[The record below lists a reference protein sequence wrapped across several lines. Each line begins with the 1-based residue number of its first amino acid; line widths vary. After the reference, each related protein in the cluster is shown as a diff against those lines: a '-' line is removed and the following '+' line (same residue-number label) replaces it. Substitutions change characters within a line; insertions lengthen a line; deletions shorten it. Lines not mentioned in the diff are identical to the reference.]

1 MQDRMI
7 RLGGFV
13 GRHRK
18 LVIVAWLLVLIAA
31 LPLTMRQS
39 DELTGGGFDVPGSQ
53 SKAVADAIERDFS
66 DLSNGIAILLLAGPD
81 DAGRDGAE
89 AIAQAGDVEPGPEQ
103 INAALQ
109 RIEAATAVASEEVGE
124 VRSDPRQLKTAPA
137 ALDETGMA
145 IIELRSPL
153 TADEL
158 IDIGVSLRKELEL
171 GTEQEGITTFL
182 LGQNA
187 AFAGLQEL
195 TKKDLIEAEMI
206 GLPFVALILLAVF
219 GTFAAAALPFILGVV
234 SVSITGA
241 IIYLL
246 SLQTDMSVFVTNM
259 ASMLGIGVAVDYS
272 LFVLARYREERRRG
286 LSPDVARSEAL
297 ASSGLAV
304 MFSGAAVIISLGGL
318 FMIDNQAMRSMAAG
332 AMIVVFIS
340 ILGAVTL
347 LPAMITVLGE
357 RIESKR
363 GAGSHES
370 PFWTRWTRAVMS
382 RPWLSLIGVT
392 ALLLFLATPLLS
404 IKTGSEPLNQFP
416 QAHDVPRGAEIAS
429 AATGGGADEVQIAIE
444 FNEGGIGSPAN
455 AAAVE
460 ALRQELAADPGLIE
474 VGQAYPA
481 EGSAESTRALIQA
494 VPAYEAGTDAADALL
509 ERLRGETLPA
519 SELAAV
525 AEVNLGGEAARVF
538 DVRAQIDGS
547 MWKLILFILAFSF
560 VMLMLMLRSVILSLK
575 AILMN
580 LLGVSAA
587 YGILVAV
594 FQWGWLDGALG
605 FRSMGA
611 IDIINV
617 PLILAIVF
625 GLSMDYEVFLLSRIR
640 ERWLAHGDNQRAVAE
655 GLASSARTISSAAAI
670 MTGVFLVFVLTGVP
684 SIKEI
689 GLGTAI
695 AIALDAT
702 LVRLIL
708 VPAAMKLLGNWNWWL
723 PTWLDRILPNM
734 SFEGGT
740 GAQPDS
746 ESALPGADRPEPRP
760 AEPVA

>member
-13 GRHRK
+13 GRRRK
-18 LVIVAWLLVLIAA
+18 LVIGIWLIVLLAA
-31 LPLTMRQS
+31 LPLTAHQS
-39 DELTGGGFDVPGSQ
+39 DNLTGGGFDVPGSQ
-53 SKAVADAIERDFS
+53 SKAVAEAIERDYS
-66 DLSNGIAILLLAGPD
+66 DLSNGIAVLLLAGID
-81 DAGRDGAE
+81 DPSMTGAQT
-89 AIAQAGDVEPGPEQ
+89 IAAAPSPTRRQVE
-103 INAALQ
+103 AALA
-109 RIEAATAVASEEVGE
+109 RVEAATAAVAVQEGE
-124 VRSDPRQLKTAPA
+124 VTVDPRQAAAAPA
-137 ALDETGMA
+137 ALRARGLAT
-145 IIELRSPL
+145 IELRSPL
-153 TADEL
+153 PADKL
-158 IDIGVSLRKELEL
+158 VDVGVGLRKELDL
-171 GTEQEGITTFL
+171 GVMEDGITTFL

-187 AFAGLQEL
+187 AFAGLQEV
-195 TKKDLIEAEMI
+195 TKRDLIEAEAI
-206 GLPFVALILLAVF
+206 GLPIVALILLAVF
-219 GTFAAAALPFILGVV
+219 GTLAAAALPFILGVV

-246 SLQTDMSVFVTNM
+246 SLQTGMSVFVTNM

-286 LSPDVARSEAL
+286 LDPDLARSEAL

-347 LPAMITVLGE
+347 LPAMISLLGE
-357 RIESKR
+357 RVESKH
-363 GAGSHES
+363 GAGSTES
-370 PFWTRWTRAVMS
+370 VFWTRWTHAVMA
-382 RPWLSLIGVT
+382 RPWPFLIGIT
-392 ALLLFLATPLLS
+392 AFLLFLATPVLS
-404 IKTGSEPLNQFP
+404 LKTGSEPLNQFSDSF
-416 QAHDVPRGAEIAS
+416 DVPRGAKIAS
-429 AATGGGADEVQIAIE
+429 AATGGGADEIQIVATLDR
-444 FNEGGIGSPAN
+444 GGAATPAN
-455 AAAVE
+455 AAALT
-460 ALRQELAADPGLIE
+460 ALRRDLAADPGIVK
-474 VGQAYPA
+474 VGPVVPA
-481 EGSAESTRALIQA
+481 GGDPRASSVMIQA
-494 VPAYEAGTDAADALL
+494 LPAFQTGTEAADRLL
-509 ERLRGETLPA
+509 ERLRGETVPG
-519 SELAAV
+519 SDLAGLAKID
-525 AEVNLGGEAARVF
+525 LGGEAARVF

-560 VMLMLMLRSVILSLK
+560 VMLMMMLRSLVLPLK
-575 AILMN
+575 AVLMN

-587 YGILVAV
+587 YGILVVV
-594 FQWGWLDGALG
+594 FQWGWLDGILG

-617 PLILAIVF
+617 PLILAVVF

-640 ERWLAHGDNQRAVAE
+640 ERWLEHGDNQRAVAE

-670 MTGVFLVFVLTGVP
+670 MTAVFLVFILTGVP

-708 VPAAMKLLGNWNWWL
+708 VPAAMKLLGDWNWWL
-723 PTWLDRILPNM
+723 PGWLDRILPDM

-740 GAQPDS
+740 GAQPEPDPVPP
-746 ESALPGADRPEPRP
+746 AADQTEPRP
-760 AEPVA
+760 AEPVG